1 MRRGSSGDART
12 YDIAY
17 VGEDEVEGMLLIHE
31 APVEQ
36 RVARRETD
44 EIRIAEQT
52 SDALQRERR

>member
-1 MRRGSSGDART
+1 
-12 YDIAY
+12 
-17 VGEDEVEGMLLIHE
+17 LLIHE

-52 SDALQRERR
+52 SGALQRERR